1 MPSPIRVLHH
11 AWGSP
16 HAWGVLG
23 WPIQHPPGGLL
34 RHRLPRRDARCR
46 LHIMGFTP
54 LEGLVMAT
62 RSGAVDSALVLWLA
76 REQGLSRAVLDSA
89 L

>member
-1 MPSPIRVLHH
+1 
-11 AWGSP
+11 
-16 HAWGVLG
+16 
-23 WPIQHPPGGLL
+23 
-34 RHRLPRRDARCR
+34 
-46 LHIMGFTP
+46 MGFTP